1 MTDADKRKTF
11 KLYPDERYV
20 FQLIQRNTGQ
30 RSDAIAAFPVEFA
43 ETLQGTELDVR
54 AEDETNLQAY
64 ILVVLAE
71 DSGQVPQFPLMTT
84 RHFIEYCKTI
94 KPKESAHV

>member
-1 MTDADKRKTF
+1 MTDADRKKSF
-11 KLYPDERYV
+11 KLDPDQRYV

-43 ETLQGTELDVR
+43 ETLAGTELDVR
-54 AEDETNLQAY
+54 AEDETNFQAY

-71 DSGQVPQFPLMTT
+71 DSGLIPQFPLMTT
-84 RHFIEYCKTI
+84 RHFIEYCKSI
-94 KPKESAHV
+94 KPKESANV